1 MSRYWLSG
9 LIIKRLKPHI
19 GEEMQQQKQA
29 GDSADLIRQACQL
42 LFTKGQTVELRAIN
56 VPKRATVSGYFNNGA
71 DLVKAAASLSG
82 QAESV
87 YVTLNPVNPELQAR
101 ANNRLQDYAKNTT
114 GDKDITSRR
123 WLPID
128 FDAVRPSG
136 ISSTDAEHDDA
147 LTRAGLVAE
156 YLAGLGWPEPIAAD
170 SGNGAHLLYR
180 IDLPND
186 EASLTLVRGVLK
198 HLADRFSDDAVKVDA
213 VNFNAARIWKLYGTM
228 ACKGD
233 DMADRPHRMAAV
245 LSAPATMA
253 CVAVEQLQALIPAP
267 VPATP
272 SPARQSFTGGSTF
285 SLADWIAKH
294 GLDVKGP
301 FDHQGG
307 RKWILAVCPFN
318 SAHNRGE
325 AMLGETPSGAAYF
338 KCQHDS
344 CSHQDW
350 AAFRAV
356 YDGVRPAYSANDNKP
371 PPVPQ
376 VKPIAAVAAVPAAAV
391 DYLSPLPDCNDR
403 MKPLT
408 TIENLSEVCRRLNVT
423 VRYNVISKEEE
434 ILIPGGSFS
443 VDNRQNASL
452 AWLTSWCARFRM
464 ASDKLGD
471 YVTYLADQNQ
481 FNPVAQ
487 WITSKPWDGISRL
500 PDLYRTIT
508 STDEPLKEILMRRWL
523 LSAIAAAVEPDGVS
537 AHGVLV
543 IQGSQYLGKTKWF
556 KSLVP
561 NSLGVV
567 QDGMMLRPDDRDSVK
582 QIVSFWLVE
591 LGELDATF
599 RKSDIA
605 ALKSFLTRKNDVLR
619 RAYARKESTYARRT
633 VFFGSVNPKQFL
645 HDPSGNRRYWTIEA
659 TNIDH
664 SHTVDMQQL
673 WAEVHAMY
681 QTGERHF
688 LMPDEMDRLNGH
700 NEEFTV
706 SDPITERLQSRL
718 EWDAHNSFWRWK
730 SATDVLIEVG
740 MDRPNQSDVT
750 KAATIIRGLNG
761 NQAQKSRQG
770 RQLLVPPVLRT

>member
-1 MSRYWLSG
+1 MTA
-9 LIIKRLKPHI
+9 
-19 GEEMQQQKQA
+19 QQNQQ
-29 GDSADLIRQACQL
+29 GDAIVAACRL

-71 DLVKAAASLSG
+71 ALSAAAASLSG
-82 QAESV
+82 VAESV

-114 GDKDITSRR
+114 GDKDILTRR

-136 ISSTDAEHDDA
+136 ISSTDDEHDDA
-147 LTRAGLVAE
+147 KIRAGLVAQ
-156 YLAGLGWPEPIAAD
+156 YLTDLGWPEPIAAD

-186 EASLTLVRGVLK
+186 DASLMLVKGVLK
-198 HLADRFSDDAVKVDA
+198 HLADRWSDDAVKVDA

-233 DMADRPHRMAAV
+233 DMADRPHRLAAV
-245 LSAPATMA
+245 LSVPASMECVTVDQMQALVPVVITAAAPA
-253 CVAVEQLQALIPAP
+253 
-267 VPATP
+267 P
-272 SPARQSFTGGSTF
+272 SWPMPSSMRSTF
-285 SLADWIAKH
+285 NLSDWIAGH
-294 GLDVKGP
+294 GLDCKGP

-350 AAFRAV
+350 QAFRAV
-356 YDGVRPAYSANDNKP
+356 YDGVRPAYSANDNRP
-371 PPVPQ
+371 APAPQ
-376 VKPIAAVAAVPAAAV
+376 VKPVAAVVAAPAAAVAV

-403 MKPLT
+403 MKPLA
-408 TIENLSEVCRRLNVT
+408 TIENLAEICRRLSVT

-434 ILIPGGSFS
+434 LLIPNGSFS

-452 AWLTSWCARFRM
+452 AWLTSWCARFKM

-487 WITSKPWDGISRL
+487 WITSKPWDGVSRL
-500 PDLYRTIT
+500 PQLYATIT
-508 STDEPLKEILMRRWL
+508 STDEQLKEILMRRWL

-561 NSLGVV
+561 ADLGVV

-664 SHTVDMQQL
+664 SHSVDMQQV

-681 QTGERHF
+681 QAGERHY
-688 LMPDEMDRLNGH
+688 LLPDEMDRLNGH
-700 NEEFTV
+700 NEDFTV

-718 EWDAHNSFWRWK
+718 EWDAHVSFWRWR

-770 RQLLVPPVLRT
+770 RQLLVPPMLRV

>member
-1 MSRYWLSG
+1 ML
-9 LIIKRLKPHI
+9 
-19 GEEMQQQKQA
+19 QKKQD
-29 GDSADLIRQACQL
+29 GTVDLVLQACRQL
-42 LFTKGQTVELRAIN
+42 FVKGQTVEVRAIN
-56 VPKRATVSGYFNNGA
+56 VPRRGTVSGYYNNGA
-71 DLVKAAASLSG
+71 ALAAAAASLSG
-82 QAESV
+82 VAESV

-114 GDKDITSRR
+114 GDKDITQRR

-136 ISSTDAEHDDA
+136 ISSTDDEHEAALSRAEELSRF
-147 LTRAGLVAE
+147 LTDK
-156 YLAGLGWPEPIAAD
+156 GWPQPIIAD

-186 EASLTLVRGVLK
+186 DESLSLIKGVLK
-198 HLADRFSDDAVKVDA
+198 TLADNWSNATVKLDH

-233 DMADRPHRMAAV
+233 DMPERPHRLAQV
-245 LSAPATMA
+245 LSAPSYMQ
-253 CVAVEQLQALIPAP
+253 CVTVEQLQAF
-267 VPATP
+267 VPAAVEQSTP
-272 SPARQSFTGGSTF
+272 AQASRPYNASNTF
-285 SLADWIAKH
+285 SLSDWISQH
-294 GLDVKGP
+294 GIEHKGP

-307 RKWILAVCPFN
+307 RKWILPVCPFN

-344 CSHQDW
+344 CSGYGWTDY
-350 AAFRAV
+350 RAIF
-356 YDGVRPAYSANDNKP
+356 DGPRPLPANDNR
-371 PPVPQ
+371 PVPA
-376 VKPIAAVAAVPAAAV
+376 KPQPLPSIYTSGVV
-391 DYLSPLPDCNDR
+391 DYQSPLPDANS
-403 MKPLT
+403 KGTPLA
-408 TIENLSEVCRRLNVT
+408 TIENLSEIVRRLGVT
-423 VRYNVISKEEE
+423 IRYNVISKEEE
-434 ILIPGGSFS
+434 LIIPNASFS

-452 AWLTSWCARFRM
+452 AWLASWCSRFRM
-464 ASDKLGD
+464 PTDKVGD

-487 WITSKPWDGISRL
+487 WITSKPWDGKSRL
-500 PDLYRTIT
+500 ADLCATIT
-508 STDEPLKEILMRRWL
+508 STDNDLRDVLMKRWL
-523 LSAIAAAVEPDGVS
+523 LSAIAAVIEPDGVS

-543 IQGSQYLGKTKWF
+543 LQGSQYLGKTKWF
-556 KSLVP
+556 KQLVP
-561 NSLGVV
+561 SDLGVV

-659 TNIDH
+659 TAIDH
-664 SHTVDMQQL
+664 SHGIDMQQL
-673 WAEVHAMY
+673 WAEMLVMY
-681 QTGERHF
+681 QQGERHF
-688 LMPDEMDRLNGH
+688 LLPDEMDRLNGH
-700 NEEFTV
+700 NEDFTV

-718 EWDAHNSFWRWK
+718 DWNAHPTMWRWR
-730 SATDVLIEVG
+730 SATDVLVEVG

-750 KAATIIRGLNG
+750 KAATVIRQLNN
-761 NQAQKSRQG
+761 NQARRSTQG
-770 RQLLVPPVLRT
+770 RQLFVPPISSWN

>member
-1 MSRYWLSG
+1 
-9 LIIKRLKPHI
+9 
-19 GEEMQQQKQA
+19 MQQQKQA
-29 GDSADLIRQACQL
+29 GGSADLIRRACQL

-71 DLVKAAASLSG
+71 SLAAAASSLSG
-82 QAESV
+82 VAESV

-114 GDKDITSRR
+114 GDKDILTRR

-147 LTRAGLVAE
+147 LTRAGMVAE
-156 YLAGLGWPEPIAAD
+156 YLTAQGWPEPIAAD

-186 EASLTLVRGVLK
+186 EASLTLVKAVLK
-198 HLADRFSDDAVKVDA
+198 HLADQYSDDAVKVDA

-233 DMADRPHRMAAV
+233 YMEDRPHRMAAV
-245 LSAPATMA
+245 LSAPSVIGIVT
-253 CVAVEQLQALIPAP
+253 VEQLTALVPVVITSSAQAPSWP
-267 VPATP
+267 TP
-272 SPARQSFTGGSTF
+272 SSMRSTF
-285 SLADWIAKH
+285 SLPDWIAGH

-307 RKWILAVCPFN
+307 YKWILAVCPFN

-325 AMLGETPSGAAYF
+325 AMLGETPAGAAYF

-344 CSHQDW
+344 CSHHDW
-350 AAFRAV
+350 SAFRAI
-356 YDGVRPAYSANDNKP
+356 YDGHRPAYSANDNKP
-371 PPVPQ
+371 VPVPQ
-376 VKPIAAVAAVPAAAV
+376 PKPVAAVVATQAAPVAAV
-391 DYLSPLPDCNDR
+391 DYMSPLPDANS
-403 MKPLT
+403 KGTPLA
-408 TIENLSEVCRRLNVT
+408 TIENLAEVCRRLDVT

-434 ILIPGGSFS
+434 ILIPGASFS
-443 VDNRQNASL
+443 VDNKMNASL
-452 AWLTSWCARFRM
+452 AWLKSWCARFRM
-464 ASDKLGD
+464 ATDSMGD
-471 YVTYLADQNQ
+471 YVTVLADKNL

-487 WITSKPWDGISRL
+487 WITSKPWDGVSRL
-500 PDLYRTIT
+500 PALYATIT
-508 STDEPLKEILMRRWL
+508 STDEPLKEILMRRWM
-523 LSAIAAAVEPDGVS
+523 LSAIAAAVEPEGVS

-543 IQGSQYLGKTKWF
+543 IQGSQYVGKTKWF

-561 NSLGVV
+561 ANLGVL
-567 QDGMMLRPDDRDSVK
+567 QDGMLLNPNDRDSVK
-582 QIVSFWLVE
+582 KAVGFWLVE

-605 ALKSFLTRKNDVLR
+605 ALKSFLTLKNDILR

-645 HDPSGNRRYWTIEA
+645 HDPTGNRRYWTIEA
-659 TNIDH
+659 TAIDH
-664 SHTVDMQQL
+664 SHSIDMQQL
-673 WAEVHAMY
+673 WAEVYAMY
-681 QTGERHF
+681 QTGEGYY
-688 LMPDEMDRLNGH
+688 LLPAEMDRLNGH

-718 EWDAHNSFWRWK
+718 EWDAHPSFWRWR
-730 SATDVLIEVG
+730 SATDVLVEVG
-740 MDRPNQSDVT
+740 MDRPTQSDVT
-750 KAATIIRGLNG
+750 KAATLIRLLND
-761 NQAQKSRQG
+761 NQAKRTSHG
-770 RQLLVPPVLRT
+770 RQLLVPPIMLNS